1 MWLWVILSANL
12 CSEGFL
18 LAPQLTSFAQ
28 RSDADHYLGLC
39 SVLEQSAACMRKDV
53 GHWQTTVSAF
63 FFIEDTLQRIYVVWI
78 LMSIIG
84 LLGTFLG
91 WTDSHFGGTFPFL
104 VPERKPKCNF
114 WMSGA
119 G

>member
-1 MWLWVILSANL
+1 MHEKGCRTL
-12 CSEGFL
+12 
-18 LAPQLTSFAQ
+18 
-28 RSDADHYLGLC
+28 ADHSL
-39 SVLEQSAACMRKDV
+39 S
-53 GHWQTTVSAF
+53 F
-63 FFIEDTLQRIYVVWI
+63 FFFMEDTLLRIYVVWI
-78 LMSIIG
+78 LISIFG

-104 VPERKPKCNF
+104 VPERKLKCNF